1 MKSDFLIALTQLA
14 AERHLPKEQVL
25 QAIEVAL
32 ASAFRKDNPASGQNI
47 TVKLN
52 PNTGHVDVFTLRTVV
67 EVVEDPTREIELKEA
82 QAFQKSIAIGEEL
95 ASPEPVPHNA
105 SRIAAQ
111 TAKQVVLQRL
121 REAERDLL
129 FQEFI
134 QHKDDIISGMV
145 EQIGPGR
152 SVTLELGRAQA
163 IMPPDE
169 QVPTERYRKGQ
180 RVKVYVVDVRNSS
193 KGPEILVSRS
203 HKNLLKRLF
212 EIEVPEVFNGVVEI
226 KAIARE
232 AGFRSKVAVHSTQ
245 AGIDP
250 VGSCIGIRGNRI
262 QSIVNELQGE
272 KIDVV
277 PWDDDP
283 KAFIGKALSP
293 SEVVHVELEPNAQTA
308 TVVVPDRQLSLAIGK
323 EGQNA
328 RLASRLSGW
337 RLDIKGLSEWEEIK
351 ETRQKRL
358 EAKKLLL
365 PQEPVEAIKETVDAV
380 AEAEAIIEA
389 AQAPAGEEV
398 VAQTGTVEEVT
409 AEEPQAEVVGEIS
422 QVEAPAAEALDED
435 ALLAALIQEEESAEK
450 GLPATAEATASLSVD
465 DLESFTLD
473 DVLEGDED
481 DEDEYEDEDSEKED
495 ELAPETSVLTP
506 DAGKIRFA
514 EDIVGDHRGGVG
526 RRARGARRSGGGAG
540 AARGGVRRGPARG
553 PGARP
558 PGARPAP
565 GAGR

>member
-32 ASAFRKDNPASGQNI
+32 ASAFKKDNPASGQNI

-52 PNTGHVDVFTLRTVV
+52 PNTGDVDVFALRTVV
-67 EVVEDPTREIELKEA
+67 DVVNDPEREIDLKEA
-82 QAFQKSIAIGEEL
+82 QAVQKSIAVGDEL

-121 REAERDLL
+121 REAERELL
-129 FQEFI
+129 FQEFV
-134 QHKDDIISGMV
+134 QHKDDIISGVV

-152 SVTLELGRAQA
+152 AVTLELGRAQA
-163 IMPPDE
+163 IMPSEE

-180 RVKVYVVDVRNSS
+180 RVKVYVLDVRSNSR
-193 KGPEILVSRS
+193 GPEILVSRS

-212 EIEVPEVFNGVVEI
+212 EIEVPEVYNGVVEI

-232 AGFRSKVAVHSTQ
+232 AGFRSKVAVFSTQ
-245 AGIDP
+245 TGIDP

-277 PWDDDP
+277 PWDNDS
-283 KAFIGKALSP
+283 KVFIAKALSP
-293 SEVVHVELEPNAQTA
+293 SEVVHVELNPIAQTA

-337 RLDIKGLSEWEEIK
+337 RLDIKGLTEWDEIK
-351 ETRQKRL
+351 ENRERERNEARLLAAQQRAEGLTR
-358 EAKKLLL
+358 EAELAISEAETIIESAAA
-365 PQEPVEAIKETVDAV
+365 PEVEVAEPVASVEKAITEQPEDQPSVKVI
-380 AEAEAIIEA
+380 AE
-389 AQAPAGEEV
+389 
-398 VAQTGTVEEVT
+398 
-409 AEEPQAEVVGEIS
+409 
-422 QVEAPAAEALDED
+422 VEAPPADVLTEE
-435 ALLAALIQEEESAEK
+435 ALLAALIEEENAAMALS
-450 GLPATAEATASLSVD
+450 PAGEGTPGLSVD
-465 DLESFTLD
+465 ELESFTLE
-473 DVLEGDED
+473 DVV
-481 DEDEYEDEDSEKED
+481 DEDEEDYQDEDREVAM
-495 ELAPETSVLTP
+495 LVPEASILTP

-514 EDIVGDHRGGVG
+514 EDIVGDHRGGTG
-526 RRARGARRSGGGAG
+526 RRARGARRSGAG
-540 AARGGVRRGPARG
+540 AARGGARRGPARG
-553 PGARP
+553 PG
-558 PGARPAP
+558 PGR
-565 GAGR
+565 